1 VLQEGQ
7 QKLESLTASTMES
20 VSLGHQSLMDQQ
32 EKLRVT
38 QHNIQDFVAQ
48 NLRQLTREKMVIASG
63 HRELSKMM
71 EDVRNKLGQCDFIIW
86 FVVVESPPP

>member
-1 VLQEGQ
+1 M
-7 QKLESLTASTMES
+7 TASTMES

-32 EKLRVT
+32 EKLRDT

-48 NLRQLTREKMVIASG
+48 NLRQLTREKMLIASG

-71 EDVRNKLGQCDFIIW
+71 KDIRNKLGQCDFTIWIILL
-86 FVVVESPPP
+86 ESSSH